1 MEESSISGF
10 YLLKTLAHG
19 IFKYH
24 SSRRKWHTI
33 ERNVTPGDVVLVR
46 DKDMPRY
53 LWPIGI
59 VMNSI
64 SSDDDLVRKVVVRM
78 LVNGE
83 PKTYV
88 RPISELVVL
97 IEQ

>member
-1 MEESSISGF
+1 M
-10 YLLKTLAHG
+10 
-19 IFKYH
+19 
-24 SSRRKWHTI
+24 
-33 ERNVTPGDVVLVR
+33 RNVTTGGVVLVR

-53 LWPIGI
+53 LWPVRI

-64 SSDDDLVRKVVVRM
+64 LSDDDLIRKVV
-78 LVNGE
+78 VNGE

-97 IEQ
+97 FEQ